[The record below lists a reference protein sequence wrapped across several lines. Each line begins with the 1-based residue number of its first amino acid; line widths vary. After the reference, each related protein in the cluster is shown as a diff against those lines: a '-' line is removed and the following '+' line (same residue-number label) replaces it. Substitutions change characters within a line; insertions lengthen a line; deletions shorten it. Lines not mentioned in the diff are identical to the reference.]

1 LFHIISGTYH
11 GEKPN
16 CRAFQKT
23 ECPLHG
29 TAAAVGVLFSNA
41 PTIDIPFFEMP
52 PKLIEG
58 KNTLYEMLLGHT

>member
-23 ECPLHG
+23 ECPLDG
-29 TAAAVGVLFSNA
+29 TGAAAGRLFSNA
-41 PTIDIPFFEMP
+41 LTIDIPFFEMP
-52 PKLIEG
+52 HKQLKE
-58 KNTLYEMLLGHT
+58 KYSL

>member
-16 CRAFQKT
+16 CRAFKKT

-29 TAAAVGVLFSNA
+29 TAAAAAIFFSNA
-41 PTIDIPFFEMP
+41 LTIDIPFFEMP
-52 PKLIEG
+52 HKQLKE
-58 KNTLYEMLLGHT
+58 KKYSL

>member
-1 LFHIISGTYH
+1 LFHIIWGTYH

-29 TAAAVGVLFSNA
+29 TGAASGILFSNA
-41 PTIDIPFFEMP
+41 LTIDIPLFEMP
-52 PKLIEG
+52 HKQLKE
-58 KNTLYEMLLGHT
+58 KYSL